1 MGTNLDEV
9 LAAARQ
15 LPPDQQRELARR
27 LARESQ
33 PPAQP
38 DWIPIAPKVIGRTA
52 PRDRS
57 REYAWLAH
65 HRDEYAGEWVAL
77 DGDRL
82 LAHGIGFEDVS
93 RAMDGAGVPDAL
105 VILVEENDAPPVCGL
120 LTAGL
125 TMGHRLTFAERFVYD
140 PAEGGITVPQ
150 S

>member
-1 MGTNLDEV
+1 
-9 LAAARQ
+9 
-15 LPPDQQRELARR
+15 

-38 DWIPIAPKVIGRTA
+38 DWIPIAPKLIGRTV

-57 REYAWLAH
+57 REYGWLAR

-93 RAMDGAGVPDAL
+93 RAMDEEGVPDAL
-105 VILVEENDAPPVCGL
+105 VILVEASDAP
-120 LTAGL
+120 
-125 TMGHRLTFAERFVYD
+125 TFAGF
-140 PAEGGITVPQ
+140 
-150 S
+150 